1 MTTTTTPIQNI
12 QVGGLPAPDCQ
23 HRTSG
28 TYFGLPLPD
37 EIHNT
42 TMTPATSLPP
52 LLHICIET
60 MYRLYK
66 GACELRPDIHN
77 LEDHQVDELVYEELR
92 SCHPHHDRVAMAAAY
107 REFIYARMQHN
118 TNPSGHTKP
127 VCKGLTPITDAVAF
141 PNSEPLAHCILNCVM
156 EDDVVDCEHLASP
169 CVPIDVNASSSYGMT
184 DGMTF
189 TDVTVDN
196 NTFDNVLT
204 SYWD

>member
-37 EIHNT
+37 EIHHT
-42 TMTPATSLPP
+42 TLTPATSLPP

-66 GACELRPDIHN
+66 SACELRPDIHN
-77 LEDHQVDELVYEELR
+77 LEDHQVDELVYEELG
-92 SCHPHHDRVAMAAAY
+92 SCHPHHDQVALAAAY
-107 REFIYARMQHN
+107 REFIYARMKHN

-127 VCKGLTPITDAVAF
+127 VCKGLTPITDANAF

-156 EDDVVDCEHLASP
+156 EDEVVHCEDP
-169 CVPIDVNASSSYGMT
+169 PYVPIAVSASSTYVM
-184 DGMTF
+184 
-189 TDVTVDN
+189 TDVTVDT
-196 NTFDNVLT
+196 NTFDEILS
-204 SYWD
+204 SYWDQSLASINA